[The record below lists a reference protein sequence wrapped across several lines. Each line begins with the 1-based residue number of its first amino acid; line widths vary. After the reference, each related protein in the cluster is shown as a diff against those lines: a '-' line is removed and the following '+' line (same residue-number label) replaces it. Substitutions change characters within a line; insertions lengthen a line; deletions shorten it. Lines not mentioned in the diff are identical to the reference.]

1 MLMGSV
7 RGILLVL
14 LGFSSTVLRAE
25 QKFPEWRGA
34 AQSMTYVSA
43 WSASPIVII
52 GKASNVRPYGEEVS
66 ARFPSPM
73 PSHVHTLYWCVADLH
88 VLATVKGVFKKTVS
102 QYVWA
107 SLTSGCNVW
116 LWPDNPQ
123 AVDRRFQ
130 TRAWFVREEGPLLRP
145 TLDTGMPPYM
155 GLFTNWENVSSVS
168 DARRHFGE
176 LLFTPSA
183 NSDSLGDYAEY
194 LPVVFDI
201 ACELLG
207 KADCALRLA
216 ALSDMNDVRLQQI
229 SCGLLKGEFGRPCRS
244 R

>member
-1 MLMGSV
+1 MASV
-7 RGILLVL
+7 RGILFVL
-14 LGFSSTVLRAE
+14 LGFLSTPLRAE
-25 QKFPEWRGA
+25 QEFPQWRGA
-34 AQSMTYVSA
+34 AQSMTSFSA

-52 GKASNVRPYGEEVS
+52 GRASNVKPYGEEVS
-66 ARFPSPM
+66 ARFASPM

-88 VLATVKGVFKKTVS
+88 VLATVKGVYKKTAS
-102 QYVWA
+102 KYVWA
-107 SLTSGCNVW
+107 SLAPGCNVW

-145 TLDTGMPPYM
+145 TLDTGMPPYI
-155 GLFTNWENVSSVS
+155 GLFTNWENVNSVS

-183 NSDSLGDYAEY
+183 NSDSIGDYAEY
-194 LPVVFDI
+194 LPDVFDI

-216 ALSDMNDVRLQQI
+216 ALSDTNDIRLQQI
-229 SCGLLKGEFGRPCRS
+229 SCGLLKGEMGRPCRP